1 MSEKPTYEELEERVK
16 ALEKEAKKRM
26 RLEQKI
32 KESEEKYKIL
42 TEESLLGLALISEE
56 GNYKYLN
63 PKFVEMFGYTLEDIP
78 TGKDWLRRV
87 YPNKEYRNQVISTW
101 VDDLKYATT
110 GETRPRTFIVT
121 CRDNTEKIIHFRP
134 VSLKNGDHLVTY
146 EDMTKRKQAEEAL
159 RKSEERFHALFEHM
173 VSGMAV
179 YEAVDNGENFVFKAF
194 NSAAERITNISK
206 NEALGNRLLDLFPN
220 MDKSGLLGAL
230 NRVWKTGQDEHLPP
244 FYYKDEIREGWRENH
259 IYKLPSGEV
268 VALFDDVT
276 EQKQAKEEKAR
287 LEDQFQQTQRMEAI
301 ATLAGGIAHQFNNAL
316 SPISVNLDMLEM
328 DYPGNEKIAN
338 YTKQMKD
345 SAHRMVQLTSQL
357 LAYARGGKY
366 RAKIISINDFMENTL
381 PIIHHVINPD
391 IEIKTDLIPHT
402 LNIKADQ
409 TQMQMVLAAILTNAS
424 EAIEGKGFIRIS
436 TKEEEIDKDFVKYH
450 SVLKPGR
457 YVCIKVEDNGN
468 GLNKKAKD
476 KIFEPFFTTKFEGR
490 GLGMAAAFGIVRN
503 HDGWISVYSEVGRG
517 TVIRIYLPAIEA
529 QEKEP
534 KKPKI
539 EPIKGS
545 GTILLIEDEQVV
557 MDVSR
562 ALLERLGYRV
572 LGAMTGEE
580 AVNTAKTFDGD
591 IDLAILD
598 IILPD
603 MEGRAIYPLI
613 MKARPNLKVIVCSG
627 YSIDGPAQEI
637 LDSGAQTF
645 IQKPFTMAALAVKL
659 KEVLERKT
667 SNFD

>member
-1 MSEKPTYEELEERVK
+1 MSEKPTYEELEESVK
-16 ALEKEAKKRM
+16 ALEKETKKRM

-32 KESEEKYKIL
+32 KESKEKYKIL

-78 TGKDWLRRV
+78 TGKDWLRKA

-146 EDMTKRKQAEEAL
+146 EDITDRRQAEEAL

-173 VSGMAV
+173 ISGVAV

-244 FYYKDEIREGWRENH
+244 FYYKDEIREGWRENR

-287 LEDQFQQTQRMEAI
+287 LEDQFQQAQRMEAI

-345 SAHRMVQLTSQL
+345 SAHRMVLLTSQL

-366 RAKIISINDFMENTL
+366 RAKIISINDFVENTL

-391 IEIKTDLIPHT
+391 IEIKTDLIPYT

-409 TQMQMVLAAILTNAS
+409 TQIQMVLAAILTNAS

-457 YVCIKVEDNGN
+457 YVCIKVEDNGK
-468 GLNKKAKD
+468 GVNKETRD

-613 MKARPNLKVIVCSG
+613 MKSRPNLKVIVCSG

>member
-1 MSEKPTYEELEERVK
+1 MSEKPTYEELEESVK
-16 ALEKEAKKRM
+16 ALEKETKKRM

-32 KESEEKYKIL
+32 KENEEKYKIL

-78 TGKDWLRRV
+78 TGKDWLRKA

-101 VDDLKYATT
+101 VDDLKHATT

-146 EDMTKRKQAEEAL
+146 EDITERRQAEEAL
-159 RKSEERFHALFEHM
+159 RKSEERFHAMFEHM
-173 VSGMAV
+173 VSGVAV

-287 LEDQFQQTQRMEAI
+287 LEDQFQQAQRMEAI

-338 YTKQMKD
+338 YTKQMKG
-345 SAHRMVQLTSQL
+345 SAHRMVLLTSQL

-366 RAKIISINDFMENTL
+366 RAKIISINDFVENTL

-409 TQMQMVLAAILTNAS
+409 TQIQMVLAAILTNAS

-613 MKARPNLKVIVCSG
+613 MKSRPNLKVIVCSG

>member
-1 MSEKPTYEELEERVK
+1 MPEKPTYEELEESVK
-16 ALEKEAKKRM
+16 ALEKETKKRM

-32 KESEEKYKIL
+32 KENEEKYKIL
-42 TEESLLGLALISEE
+42 TEESLLGLALISKE
-56 GNYKYLN
+56 GDYKYLN

-78 TGKDWLRRV
+78 TGKDWLRKA
-87 YPNKEYRNQVISTW
+87 YSNKEYRNQVISTW

-110 GETRPRTFIVT
+110 GEARPRTFIVT

-146 EDMTKRKQAEEAL
+146 EDMTERKQAEEAL

-173 VSGMAV
+173 ISGVAV

-287 LEDQFQQTQRMEAI
+287 LEDQFQQAQRMEAI

-316 SPISVNLDMLEM
+316 SPISINLDMLEM

-338 YTKQMKD
+338 YTKQMKG
-345 SAHRMVQLTSQL
+345 SAHRMVLLTSQL

-366 RAKIISINDFMENTL
+366 RAKIISINDFVENTL

-436 TKEEEIDKDFVKYH
+436 TKEGEIDKDFVKYH
-450 SVLKPGR
+450 SNLKPGR

-468 GLNKKAKD
+468 GLDKETKD
-476 KIFEPFFTTKFEGR
+476 KIFEPFFTTKFKGR

-529 QEKEP
+529 QKKEP
-534 KKPKI
+534 QKPKI

>member
-1 MSEKPTYEELEERVK
+1 MSEKPTYEELEKRVK
-16 ALEKEAKKRM
+16 ALDKEAKKRM

-32 KESEEKYKIL
+32 KEREEKYKIL

-101 VDDLKYATT
+101 VDDLKHATT

-121 CRDNTEKIIHFRP
+121 CRYNTEKIIHFRP

-146 EDMTKRKQAEEAL
+146 EDITERRQAEEAL
-159 RKSEERFHALFEHM
+159 RKSEERFHAMFEHM
-173 VSGMAV
+173 VSGVAV

-206 NEALGNRLLDLFPN
+206 NEALGNRLLDLFPH

-244 FYYKDEIREGWRENH
+244 FYYKDEIREGWRENR

-276 EQKQAKEEKAR
+276 ERKQAEEEKAR
-287 LEDQFQQTQRMEAI
+287 LEDQFQQAQRMEAI

-316 SPISVNLDMLEM
+316 SPISINLDMLEM

-345 SAHRMVQLTSQL
+345 SAHRMVLLTSQL

-366 RAKIISINDFMENTL
+366 RAKIISINDFVENTL

-436 TKEEEIDKDFVKYH
+436 TKDEEIDKDFVKYH

-517 TVIRIYLPAIEA
+517 TVIRIYLPTIEA

-667 SNFD
+667 SNFN